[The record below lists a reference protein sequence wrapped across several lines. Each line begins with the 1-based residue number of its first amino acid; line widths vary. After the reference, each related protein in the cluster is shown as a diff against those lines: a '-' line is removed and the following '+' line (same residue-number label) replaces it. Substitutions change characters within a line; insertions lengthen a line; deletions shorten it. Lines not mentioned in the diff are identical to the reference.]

1 VNSTTY
7 TQARGTATTNAHR
20 SPTATLMCGEYLGFL
35 CALYVLLGMHFSAI
49 PYELRHDY
57 QYPPY
62 AGGDGARS
70 VRSVRRPSPHADPSP
85 PGPVLR
91 VAAASIAG
99 AAAKPAWPPPP
110 PPPPA
115 EAAVPGRRSPAAEV
129 SRRGASPGA
138 VWGRLRQAV
147 SQSRPGRLHVSEN
160 EF

>member
-1 VNSTTY
+1 
-7 TQARGTATTNAHR
+7 
-20 SPTATLMCGEYLGFL
+20 MCHF
-35 CALYVLLGMHFSAI
+35 GMHFSAI
-49 PYELRHDY
+49 TYELWHDY

-91 VAAASIAG
+91 VAAASTACP
-99 AAAKPAWPPPP
+99 AAKPAWPPPLP

-129 SRRGASPGA
+129 SRRGASLGA
-138 VWGRLRQAV
+138 VWGRLRLTV
-147 SQSRPGRLHVSEN
+147 SQSRPGRLHVSES
-160 EF
+160 EFSRFLIET